1 MSSISKKDLRNGMR
15 VLIRNYDS
23 YKVHY
28 FILENKIFAL
38 SGSMYSDGM
47 IFRSLDEYDDDLK
60 HKERP
65 ALDIIEVWQND
76 TAIWARDDEEV
87 NWEKVKVGTPVLVRD
102 LVSNDWKEAIF
113 IKCNPNSK
121 VYKYEV
127 VLSDGAEFDS
137 FKYCKIN
144 HSKIVKDVLKE
155 NTYKPFEILTN
166 MENIHCEICTQKDK
180 CKSMVSGASLKIECF
195 INFLSE
201 YYTFIKREDVEE
213 YCEID
218 M

>member
-1 MSSISKKDLRNGMR
+1 MNNISKKDLKNGMR
-15 VLIRNYDS
+15 IIIRNYDS

-28 FILENKIFAL
+28 FILEDKIFAL
-38 SGSMYSDGM
+38 SGSTYSDGM

-60 HKERP
+60 HKDRP

-76 TAIWARDDEEV
+76 TAIWARDDEEID
-87 NWEKVKVGTPVLVRD
+87 WKKVKVGTPVLVKD
-102 LVSNDWKEAIF
+102 IANNEWKEAIF
-113 IKCNPNSK
+113 VKYDSNSK
-121 VYKYEV
+121 VYKYDV
-127 VLSDGAEFDS
+127 ILLNDAERDS

-144 HSKIVKDVLKE
+144 HAKIVKDALKE
-155 NTYKPFEILTN
+155 NTYKPLEILTN
-166 MENIHCEICTQKDK
+166 MENICCESCAQKYK